1 MALGKQ
7 AKTLTAKQIEVA
19 MSYLA
24 TTRYGLRNQ
33 VIFLLSCKAGLR
45 AKEIA
50 SLTWSMV
57 VDASGQLGTS
67 INLTNDASK
76 GSKGG
81 RVIPMNKE
89 LRSTLQQW
97 FEQAKQRKT
106 FDLHTAKMITT
117 ERGASTSAQSMVN
130 LFSGWYQDLG
140 FVGCSSH
147 SGRRTFITNA
157 ARKISTVG
165 GSVRDVQLMAGH
177 SNLNT
182 TQRYIEVDAECQ
194 RRVVELV

>member
-7 AKTLTAKQIEVA
+7 AKTLTPKQVEVA
-19 MSYLA
+19 LSYLA
-24 TTRYGLRNQ
+24 NTRHGLRNQ

-50 SLTWSMV
+50 GLSWSMV
-57 VDASGQLGTS
+57 VDATGQVGNA

-76 GSKGG
+76 GSSGG

-89 LRSTLQQW
+89 LRATLLQW
-97 FEQAKQRKT
+97 FDEQQQRKT
-106 FDLHTAKMITT
+106 FDLRTAKVVTT
-117 ERGASTSAQSMVN
+117 ERATSTSAQSMVN
-130 LFSGWYQDLG
+130 IFAGWYRDLG

-147 SGRRTFITNA
+147 SGRRSFITNA

-194 RRVVELV
+194 RRVVDLV

>member
-7 AKTLTAKQIEVA
+7 AKTLTQKQTEVA
-19 MSYLA
+19 LSYLA
-24 TTRYGLRNQ
+24 SKRHGLRNQ
-33 VIFLLSCKAGLR
+33 VVFLLSIKAGLR

-50 SLTWSMV
+50 GLRWSMAV
-57 VDASGQLGTS
+57 EATGQVGTT
-67 INLTNDASK
+67 INITNAVSK
-76 GSKGG
+76 GNNGG
-81 RVIPMNKE
+81 RSVPINRDLKQH
-89 LRSTLQQW
+89 LVQL
-97 FEQAKQRKT
+97 FEQVSGHAK
-106 FDLHTAKMITT
+106 FDVHTAHVVTT
-117 ERGASTSAQSMVN
+117 ERSGFSSAQSVVN
-130 LFSGWYQDLG
+130 QFAKWYSDLG

-165 GSVRDVQLMAGH
+165 GSVRDVQQMAGH

-194 RRVVELV
+194 RRVVDLV

>member
-1 MALGKQ
+1 MALCKQ
-7 AKTLTAKQIEVA
+7 AKTLTPKQIEVA
-19 MSYLA
+19 LSYLA

-57 VDASGQLGTS
+57 VDAAGQLGST

-76 GSKGG
+76 GCKGG

-89 LRSTLQQW
+89 LRATLQLW
-97 FEQAKQRKT
+97 FDQAQQRQT
-106 FDLHTAKMITT
+106 FDLHTAKVVTT
-117 ERGASTSAQSMVN
+117 ERGSSTSAQSMVN
-130 LFSGWYQDLG
+130 MFAGWYRELG

-147 SGRRTFITNA
+147 SGRRSFITNA

-182 TQRYIEVDAECQ
+182 TQRYIDVRDDMMRAA
-194 RRVVELV
+194 VELL

>member
-7 AKTLTAKQIEVA
+7 AKTLSPKQIEVA

-24 TTRYGLRNQ
+24 TTRHGLRNQ
-33 VIFLLSCKAGLR
+33 VILLLSCKAGLR
-45 AKEIA
+45 AIEIA
-50 SLTWSMV
+50 SLSWSMV
-57 VDASGQLGTS
+57 VDASGELGNS
-67 INLTNDASK
+67 INLTNEASK

-81 RVIPMNKE
+81 RVIPLNKE
-89 LRSTLQQW
+89 LRSTLLQW
-97 FEQAKQRKT
+97 FDQSKQRKG
-106 FDLHTAKMITT
+106 FDLRTDYVVTT
-117 ERGASTSAQSMVN
+117 ERSPSTSAQSMVN
-130 LFSGWYQDLG
+130 QFARWYQDLG

-157 ARKISTVG
+157 ARRISTVG

-194 RRVVELV
+194 RRVVDLL

>member
-7 AKTLTAKQIEVA
+7 AKTLTQKQIEVA
-19 MSYLA
+19 LSYLA

-33 VIFLLSCKAGLR
+33 VIFLLSTKAGLR

-50 SLTWSMV
+50 GLRWSMV
-57 VDASGQLGTS
+57 VDANGQVGNS
-67 INLTNDASK
+67 INITNAVSK
-76 GSKGG
+76 GSNGG
-81 RVIPMNKE
+81 RSIPVNRD
-89 LRSTLQQW
+89 L
-97 FEQAKQRKT
+97 KQHLVQL
-106 FDLHTAKMITT
+106 FDQVSQHARFDVHAAHVVTT
-117 ERGASTSAQSMVN
+117 ERAGFASAQSVIN
-130 LFSGWYQDLG
+130 QFAKWYSDLG
-140 FVGCSSH
+140 FIGCSSH

-182 TQRYIEVDAECQ
+182 TQRYIEVDVECQ
-194 RRVVELV
+194 RRVMELV

>member
-7 AKTLTAKQIEVA
+7 AKTLTQKQIEVA
-19 MSYLA
+19 LSYLA
-24 TTRYGLRNQ
+24 TTRHGLRNQ
-33 VIFLLSCKAGLR
+33 VIFLLSTKAGLR

-50 SLTWSMV
+50 GLRWSMV
-57 VDASGQLGTS
+57 VDATGQVGTT
-67 INLTNDASK
+67 INITNAVSK
-76 GSKGG
+76 GNNGG
-81 RVIPMNKE
+81 RSVPINRE
-89 LRSTLQQW
+89 LKQHLVQLFDQVSQHARSDVH
-97 FEQAKQRKT
+97 AA
-106 FDLHTAKMITT
+106 HVVTT
-117 ERGASTSAQSMVN
+117 ERASFATAQSVVN
-130 LFSGWYQDLG
+130 QFAKWYSDLG

-182 TQRYIEVDAECQ
+182 TQRYIEVDVECQ

>member
-7 AKTLTAKQIEVA
+7 AKTLTPKQIEVA
-19 MSYLA
+19 LSYLA
-24 TTRYGLRNQ
+24 TTRHGLRNQ

-57 VDASGQLGTS
+57 VDASGQLGNS

-76 GSKGG
+76 GNSGG

-89 LRSTLQQW
+89 LRSSLLQL
-97 FEQAKQRKT
+97 FDKAKQRKT
-106 FDLHTAKMITT
+106 FDLHTARVVTT

-130 LFSGWYQDLG
+130 MFAGWYRDLG

-147 SGRRTFITNA
+147 SGRRSFITRA

-182 TQRYIEVDAECQ
+182 TQRYIEVDVECQ
-194 RRVVELV
+194 RRVVDLV

>member
-7 AKTLTAKQIEVA
+7 AKTLTPKQIEIA
-19 MSYLA
+19 LSYLT
-24 TTRYGLRNQ
+24 TTRYGLRNR
-33 VIFLLSCKAGLR
+33 VIFLLSVKAGLR

-50 SLTWSMV
+50 ALTWSMV
-57 VDASGQLGTS
+57 VDASGQLGST

-76 GSKGG
+76 GNSGG
-81 RVIPMNKE
+81 RVIPINKE
-89 LRSTLQQW
+89 LRATLLQW
-97 FEQAKQRKT
+97 FDQAQQCKT
-106 FDLHTAKMITT
+106 FDLHIAKVVTT

-130 LFSGWYQDLG
+130 LFAGWYRDLG

>member
-7 AKTLTAKQIEVA
+7 AKTLSQKQIEVA

-24 TTRYGLRNQ
+24 TTRHGLRNQ
-33 VIFLLSCKAGLR
+33 VIFLLSTKAGLR
-45 AKEIA
+45 AIEIA

-57 VDASGQLGTS
+57 VDASGELGNS

-81 RVIPMNKE
+81 RVIPLNKE
-89 LRSTLQQW
+89 LRATLLQW
-97 FEQAKQRKT
+97 FNQSKQRKG
-106 FDLHTAKMITT
+106 FDLRTDYVVTT
-117 ERGASTSAQSMVN
+117 ERSRSTSAQSMVN
-130 LFSGWYQDLG
+130 CFANWYSDLG

-177 SNLNT
+177 SNLKT

>member
-7 AKTLTAKQIEVA
+7 AKTLTPKQIEVA
-19 MSYLA
+19 LSYLS

-33 VIFLLSCKAGLR
+33 VIFLLSSKAGLR

-76 GSKGG
+76 GNSGG

-89 LRSTLQQW
+89 LRATLLQW

-106 FDLHTAKMITT
+106 FDLHTAKVITT
-117 ERGASTSAQSMVN
+117 ERGASTCAQSMVN
-130 LFSGWYQDLG
+130 CFKSWYSDLG

-194 RRVVELV
+194 RRVVDLI

>member
-7 AKTLTAKQIEVA
+7 AKTLTPKQIEVA
-19 MSYLA
+19 LSYLS

-50 SLTWSMV
+50 ALTWSMV
-57 VDASGQLGTS
+57 VDASGQLGST

-76 GSKGG
+76 GSSGG

-89 LRSTLQQW
+89 LRATLLQW
-97 FEQAKQRKT
+97 FDQSKQRKG
-106 FDLHTAKMITT
+106 FDLHTDRVIRT
-117 ERGASTSAQSMVN
+117 ERAPATSAQSVVN
-130 LFSGWYQDLG
+130 MFAGWYQDLG

-147 SGRRTFITNA
+147 SGRRSFITNA

-194 RRVVELV
+194 RLVVDLV

>member
-7 AKTLTAKQIEVA
+7 AKTLTPKQVEVA
-19 MSYLA
+19 LSYLS

-33 VIFLLSCKAGLR
+33 VIFLLSSKAGLR

-50 SLTWSMV
+50 ALTWSMV
-57 VDASGQLGTS
+57 VDASGQLGST

-76 GSKGG
+76 GDSGG

-89 LRSTLQQW
+89 LRATLLQW
-97 FEQAKQRKT
+97 FDQALQRKT
-106 FDLHTAKMITT
+106 FDLHTDRVIRT
-117 ERGASTSAQSMVN
+117 ERAPATSAQSVVN
-130 LFSGWYQDLG
+130 MFAGWYRDLG

-147 SGRRTFITNA
+147 SGRRSFITNA

-194 RRVVELV
+194 RRVVDLV

>member
-7 AKTLTAKQIEVA
+7 AKTLTPKQIEVA
-19 MSYLA
+19 LSYLA

-33 VIFLLSCKAGLR
+33 VIFLLSTKAGLR

-50 SLTWSMV
+50 GLRWSMV
-57 VDASGQLGTS
+57 VDATGQVGNS
-67 INLTNDASK
+67 INLTNSASK
-76 GSKGG
+76 GKNGG
-81 RVIPMNKE
+81 RSIPINRE
-89 LRSTLQQW
+89 LKQHLLQL
-97 FEQAKQRKT
+97 FDRVSKHQR
-106 FDLHTAKMITT
+106 FDVHTASVILT
-117 ERGASTSAQSMVN
+117 ERSGFTSPQSVVN
-130 LFSGWYQDLG
+130 QFAKWYSDLG

-182 TQRYIEVDAECQ
+182 TQRYIEVDVECQ
-194 RRVVELV
+194 LRVVELV

>member
-7 AKTLTAKQIEVA
+7 AKTLSPKQIEVA

-24 TTRYGLRNQ
+24 TTRHGLRNQ
-33 VIFLLSCKAGLR
+33 VIFLLSTKAGLR

-57 VDASGQLGTS
+57 VDASGELGNS

-76 GSKGG
+76 GNKGG
-81 RVIPMNKE
+81 RVIPLNKE
-89 LRSTLQQW
+89 LRANLLQW
-97 FEQAKQRKT
+97 FDQSKQRKG
-106 FDLHTAKMITT
+106 FDLRTDYVVTT
-117 ERGASTSAQSMVN
+117 ERSRSTSAQSMVN
-130 LFSGWYQDLG
+130 CFANWYSDLG

>member
-7 AKTLTAKQIEVA
+7 AKILNPKQVEISLA
-19 MSYLA
+19 YLGG
-24 TTRYGLRNQ
+24 TRYALRNQ
-33 VIFLLSCKAGLR
+33 VMLLLSCKAGLR

-50 SLTWSMV
+50 SLRWSMV
-57 VDASGQLGTS
+57 VDAQGQLGHC

-76 GSKGG
+76 GRNGG
-81 RVIPMNKE
+81 RVIPLNKE
-89 LRSTLQQW
+89 LRVQLSRL
-97 FEQAKQRKT
+97 FELVSACAR
-106 FDLHTAKMITT
+106 FDVHEAHVITT
-117 ERGASTSAQSMVN
+117 ERAQSTTAQSVVN
-130 LFSGWYQDLG
+130 QFSRWYSDLG

-194 RRVVELV
+194 RRVVDLV

>member
-7 AKTLTAKQIEVA
+7 AKTLTQKQIEVA
-19 MSYLA
+19 LSYLA
-24 TTRYGLRNQ
+24 TTRHGLRNQ
-33 VIFLLSCKAGLR
+33 VIFLLSTKAGLR

-50 SLTWSMV
+50 GLRWSMV
-57 VDASGQLGTS
+57 DATGQVGTT
-67 INLTNDASK
+67 INITNAVSK
-76 GSKGG
+76 GNNGG
-81 RVIPMNKE
+81 RSVPINRD
-89 LRSTLQQW
+89 L
-97 FEQAKQRKT
+97 KQHMVQL
-106 FDLHTAKMITT
+106 FDQVSRHARFDVHAAHVVTT
-117 ERGASTSAQSMVN
+117 ERAGFAKAQSVVN
-130 LFSGWYQDLG
+130 QFAKWYSELG

-165 GSVRDVQLMAGH
+165 CSIRDVQLMAGH

-182 TQRYIEVDAECQ
+182 TQRYIEVDADCQ

>member
-7 AKTLTAKQIEVA
+7 AKTLSPKQIEVA

-24 TTRYGLRNQ
+24 TTRHGLRNQ
-33 VIFLLSCKAGLR
+33 VIFLLSTKAGLR
-45 AKEIA
+45 AIEIA

-57 VDASGQLGTS
+57 VDASGELGSS

-81 RVIPMNKE
+81 RFIPMNRE
-89 LRSTLQQW
+89 LRSTLLQW
-97 FEQAKQRKT
+97 FDQAKLRRG
-106 FDLHTAKMITT
+106 FDLRTDYVVNT
-117 ERGASTSAQSMVN
+117 ERSRSTSAQSMVN
-130 LFSGWYQDLG
+130 QFARWYQDLG

-157 ARKISTVG
+157 ARRISTVG
-165 GSVRDVQLMAGH
+165 GSIRDVQLMAGH

-194 RRVVELV
+194 RRVVDLL

>member
-7 AKTLTAKQIEVA
+7 AKTLTPKQIEVA
-19 MSYLA
+19 LSYLS

-33 VIFLLSCKAGLR
+33 VIFMLSCKAGLR

-57 VDASGQLGTS
+57 VDASGQLGST

-76 GSKGG
+76 GNSGG
-81 RVIPMNKE
+81 RVIPINKE
-89 LRSTLQQW
+89 LRATLQQW
-97 FEQAKQRKT
+97 FDQAQQRKT
-106 FDLHTAKMITT
+106 FDLHTARVVTT

-130 LFSGWYQDLG
+130 MFARWYRDLG

-147 SGRRTFITNA
+147 SGRRSFITNA

-165 GSVRDVQLMAGH
+165 GSVRDVQIMAGH

-194 RRVVELV
+194 RRVVDLV

>member
-7 AKTLTAKQIEVA
+7 AKTLTQKQIEVA
-19 MSYLA
+19 LSYLA

-33 VIFLLSCKAGLR
+33 VIFLLSTKAGLR

-50 SLTWSMV
+50 GLRWSMV
-57 VDASGQLGTS
+57 VDANGQVGNS
-67 INLTNDASK
+67 INITNAVSK
-76 GSKGG
+76 GSNGG
-81 RVIPMNKE
+81 RSIPVNRDLKQH
-89 LRSTLQQW
+89 LVQLFQQVSKAAR
-97 FEQAKQRKT
+97 FEV
-106 FDLHTAKMITT
+106 HTEHVVTT
-117 ERGASTSAQSMVN
+117 ERAKCTSAQSVVN
-130 LFSGWYQDLG
+130 SFGRWYLDLG

-194 RRVVELV
+194 RRVVDLV

>member
-7 AKTLTAKQIEVA
+7 AKTLTPKQIEVA
-19 MSYLA
+19 LSYLA
-24 TTRYGLRNQ
+24 TTRHGLRNR
-33 VIFLLSCKAGLR
+33 VIFLMSVKAGLR

-50 SLTWSMV
+50 ALTWSMV
-57 VDASGQLGTS
+57 VDASGQLGST

-76 GSKGG
+76 GNSGG

-89 LRSTLQQW
+89 LRATLQQW
-97 FEQAKQRKT
+97 FDQAQQRKS
-106 FDLHTAKMITT
+106 FDLHTARVVTT

-130 LFSGWYQDLG
+130 MFAGWYRDLG

-147 SGRRTFITNA
+147 SGRRSFITNA

-194 RRVVELV
+194 RRVVDLV

>member
-7 AKTLTAKQIEVA
+7 AKTLTTKQIEVA
-19 MSYLA
+19 LSYLA
-24 TTRYGLRNQ
+24 TTRHGLRNQ
-33 VIFLLSCKAGLR
+33 VSFLLSCKAGLR

-57 VDASGQLGTS
+57 VDASGQLGST

-76 GSKGG
+76 GNSGG

-89 LRSTLQQW
+89 LRATLLQW
-97 FEQAKQRKT
+97 FERAKQRKT
-106 FDLHTAKMITT
+106 FDLHTAKVITT

-130 LFSGWYQDLG
+130 TFAGWYQDLG

-165 GSVRDVQLMAGH
+165 GSIRDVQLMAGH

-182 TQRYIEVDAECQ
+182 TQRYIDVDAECQ
-194 RRVVELV
+194 RRVVDLV

>member
-7 AKTLTAKQIEVA
+7 AKTLTQKQIEVA
-19 MSYLA
+19 LSYVA
-24 TTRYGLRNQ
+24 TTRHGLRNQ

-45 AKEIA
+45 AKEIS

-57 VDASGQLGTS
+57 VDASGHLGCT

-89 LRSTLQQW
+89 LRATLLQW
-97 FEQAKQRKT
+97 FEQAKQRKR
-106 FDLHTAKMITT
+106 FDLHTDRVICT
-117 ERGASTSAQSMVN
+117 ERAPATSAQGVVN
-130 LFSGWYQDLG
+130 MFAGWYRDLG

-147 SGRRTFITNA
+147 SGRRSFITNA

-165 GSVRDVQLMAGH
+165 GSVRDVQIMAGH
-177 SNLNT
+177 SNLNI
-182 TQRYIEVDAECQ
+182 TQRYIEFDSESLK
-194 RRVVELV
+194 RVVDLV